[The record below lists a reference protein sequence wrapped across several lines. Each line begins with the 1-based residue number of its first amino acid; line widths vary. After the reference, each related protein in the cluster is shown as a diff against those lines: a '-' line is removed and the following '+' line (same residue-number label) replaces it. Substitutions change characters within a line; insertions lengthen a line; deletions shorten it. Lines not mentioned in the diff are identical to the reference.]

1 MDDATTAPAGPTI
14 YELITGTPE
23 TRRTSGNFRHSVREV
38 LTIAVLCEL
47 CGGHSARKYAAWGR
61 ENEGW
66 LRARGLELPHGVPSH
81 HTFSRVFAVLPPA
94 VLKCLGRRWSQGLRD
109 LDDGEVVAVDGKAL
123 KHASTD
129 GVHVPYVVSA
139 WASGAGFVMGELK
152 TDEKSNEITAI
163 PRLLEAIGD
172 EIADCVVTTD
182 AAGCQRE
189 VAAVSVDVCRADYV
203 LGLKGNQQNMHD
215 EFLELFDTCQKA
227 FPDRFR
233 DATKV
238 EKNGGRVEVR
248 HCVQTDY
255 VEWFADLPKWRGLR
269 SVIMVESE
277 RTTGEGTTS
286 ERRLYASSL
295 PMDAE
300 NAQRCVRAHWGVENG
315 LHWTMDV
322 VFREDDCRARARNA
336 AENRAILRHLLVA
349 VARRKGAELGLSAG
363 GVCFKA
369 VCSREFLSEMVFGAD
384 AAKRVAA

>member
-1 MDDATTAPAGPTI
+1 MDDATAAPAGPTI

-47 CGGHSARKYAAWGR
+47 CGGHSARKCAAWGR

-182 AAGCQRE
+182 AAGCQRDE
-189 VAAVSVDVCRADYV
+189 SRRPHRAPHGSPSPAAVRAEAGV
-203 LGLKGNQQNMHD
+203 G
-215 EFLELFDTCQKA
+215 
-227 FPDRFR
+227 
-233 DATKV
+233 
-238 EKNGGRVEVR
+238 
-248 HCVQTDY
+248 
-255 VEWFADLPKWRGLR
+255 FAELR
-269 SVIMVESE
+269 SVGHPCPALSIACRM
-277 RTTGEGTTS
+277 
-286 ERRLYASSL
+286 LDN
-295 PMDAE
+295 DA
-300 NAQRCVRAHWGVENG
+300 QG
-315 LHWTMDV
+315 WT
-322 VFREDDCRARARNA
+322 
-336 AENRAILRHLLVA
+336 A
-349 VARRKGAELGLSAG
+349 VAIRR
-363 GVCFKA
+363 
-369 VCSREFLSEMVFGAD
+369 SRPL
-384 AAKRVAA
+384 